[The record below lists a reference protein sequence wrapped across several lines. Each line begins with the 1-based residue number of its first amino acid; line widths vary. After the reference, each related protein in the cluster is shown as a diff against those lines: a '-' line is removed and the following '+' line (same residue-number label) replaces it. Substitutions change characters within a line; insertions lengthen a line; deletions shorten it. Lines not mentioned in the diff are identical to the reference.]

1 MQKCRLLA
9 GATLAAAKS
18 LLSGKFKIAI
28 NWQGGWHHARKTAAA
43 GFCYVNDINIAIR
56 YILKSTFYTK
66 RVLYIDLDL
75 HHGDGVE
82 SEFHKLRQVVT
93 LSLHHFSDGFY
104 PGTGSMSS
112 QTGYAINVPLPEKVG
127 DGDWTELATF
137 AVTKAVDSFDPEY
150 FVVQCGADSLF
161 NDPHKTLCISQDAY
175 FNVLARIKRFGK
187 PTLVLGGGGYN
198 EVATAKLWTNL
209 TAKLCGFRLLED
221 IPDSDDYFDRYGPD
235 FTIFE
240 KNEIFEKIAIEKMD
254 ELKNHVLTCC
264 SKITNHQNE
273 NKLTK
278 LSSRPNFKRRKLMM
292 D

>member
-198 EVATAKLWTNL
+198 EVATAKLWPRVNIIIEYMYRGEWLTRTTNGHL
-209 TAKLCGFRLLED
+209 SQIKTFFKLRSRVLGVLKLG
-221 IPDSDDYFDRYGPD
+221 SLS
-235 FTIFE
+235 TIT
-240 KNEIFEKIAIEKMD
+240 KIF
-254 ELKNHVLTCC
+254 
-264 SKITNHQNE
+264 
-273 NKLTK
+273 
-278 LSSRPNFKRRKLMM
+278 SRAVRI
-292 D
+292 